1 MNLFYLILFVPNLFE
16 NLLLFMNCRE
26 ASREEKASRD
36 NLEAIKVDVQQAE
49 QDFRRL
55 VPRVLFDC

>member
-1 MNLFYLILFVPNLFE
+1 
-16 NLLLFMNCRE
+16 MNCRE

-55 VPRVLFDC
+55 VPRVNYLIVENENFIDHKLLYCESN

>member
-1 MNLFYLILFVPNLFE
+1 MT
-16 NLLLFMNCRE
+16 CRE
-26 ASREEKASRD
+26 ASREEKTSRD

-55 VPRVLFDC
+55 VPKVNNIIRMRIFTVHKLL

>member
-1 MNLFYLILFVPNLFE
+1 MINLFE
-16 NLLLFMNCRE
+16 KIYYYSYCRE
-26 ASREEKASRD
+26 ASREEKTSRD

-55 VPRVLFDC
+55 VPRVD